1 MNAFAPRGFCVDSD
15 PLQSLF
21 YIGHR
26 LSGLQDLA
34 PVCLQFCC
42 TYMEGQTP
50 WACGTGQ
57 SPSPSLLGSDV
68 DHRLSGLQSLTVVH
82 LKFLCMW
89 RDSYASQGLRHGH
102 SSFCLVLCYDLCL
115 TDPQKDRMSHLA
127 GMSVIPLYTFV
138 PLVGTFKCFP
148 EYGQEY
154 SWGIVFQLPYY
165 RWPCILLQP
174 PAFGQ

>member
-1 MNAFAPRGFCVDSD
+1 
-15 PLQSLF
+15 
-21 YIGHR
+21 
-26 LSGLQDLA
+26 
-34 PVCLQFCC
+34 
-42 TYMEGQTP
+42 MEGQTP
-50 WACGTGQ
+50 WECGTGQ
-57 SPSPSLLGSDV
+57 SPFPSLLGSDV

-138 PLVGTFKCFP
+138 PLVGTFQYFP
-148 EYGQEY
+148 GLGQEY
-154 SWGIVFQLPYY
+154 SPGIVFQLPYF
-165 RWPCILLQP
+165 RWPCILLPP